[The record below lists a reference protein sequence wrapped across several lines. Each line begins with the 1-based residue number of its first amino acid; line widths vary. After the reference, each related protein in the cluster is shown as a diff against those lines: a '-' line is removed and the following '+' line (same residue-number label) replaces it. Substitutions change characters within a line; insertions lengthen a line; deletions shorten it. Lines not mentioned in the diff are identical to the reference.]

1 MDSFKKEFEF
11 YPIWSD
17 IFHGMTQTIVTLEN
31 IVKEIDIEVER
42 GTLTRAVFDLDST
55 LFNVAPRFSRIIK
68 EFCSDNVMRNKYP
81 KATEV
86 LSRVEVTHHP
96 YYLKDFMM
104 DIGLNNEPQTFYKEI
119 FEYWRSRFFHDDYVV
134 YDEPEI
140 GAVDFV
146 QSLYEK
152 GVHIIYLTGRDE
164 PRMKLGTLESLQKW
178 NFPVEKERAD
188 LVLKPYKE
196 LDDAEFKRDHF
207 SIFPPDEKIWFFENE
222 PVNIHLVLKDC
233 PNVKVIY
240 FDSVHSGKAPAP
252 EGLPT
257 ITHFKLK

>member
-1 MDSFKKEFEF
+1 MPKTTETLNHMLK
-11 YPIWSD
+11 D
-17 IFHGMTQTIVTLEN
+17 IE
-31 IVKEIDIEVER
+31 KEIAK
-42 GTLTRAVFDLDST
+42 GSLTRAVFDLDST
-55 LFNVAPRFSRIIK
+55 LFNVAPRFSKIIQ
-68 EFCSDNVMRNKYP
+68 EFCADGLMKNKYA
-81 KATEV
+81 KAIGV
-86 LSRVEVTHHP
+86 LSQVQVTHHP
-96 YYLKDFMM
+96 YYLKDFMS
-104 DIGLNNEPQTFYKEI
+104 DIGLDKETQEFYKEI
-119 FEYWRSRFFHDDYVV
+119 FEYWKSRFFHDKYVV

-146 QSLYEK
+146 QELYNR

-164 PRMKLGTLESLQKW
+164 PRMKAGTIESLKKW
-178 NFPVEKERAD
+178 DFPIDQDRAE

-207 SIFPPDEKIWFFENE
+207 QIFPPNEKIWFFENE

-257 ITHFKLK
+257 ITHFKI